1 MAQAPPEQAWQ
12 RHTAV
17 KTWIWN
23 ILNGVYLVKEG
34 NEPNVLLAGQQK
46 MSRVSLVGVVVA
58 KNEEPPTPTLLLD
71 DGSGRIVVR
80 SFEEQSSIAMC
91 NVGEMISL
99 IGRPREFG
107 QEKYVVPE
115 IIKKIED
122 PSWIE
127 LRKIELDAIQKIAP
141 LSSTILEKKRMTTTA
156 APESSKT
163 QELIAEEEMITS
175 IPQTMPKKEAPRTIG
190 VTEVIDIEGIQ
201 GTPKAKIIDLIRKLD
216 YGNGADVGEIIKQ
229 AEVNNG
235 ERIVKNLI
243 LQGDVFEVRP
253 GKVKVLE

>member
-1 MAQAPPEQAWQ
+1 MAQLPPEQAWQ

-17 KTWIWN
+17 KTWIGN
-23 ILNGVYLVKEG
+23 ILNGIYLVKDG
-34 NEPNVLLAGQQK
+34 TEPNVLLAGQQK
-46 MSRVSLVGVVVA
+46 MSRVSLIGVIVA
-58 KNEEPPTPTLLLD
+58 KNDEPPTPTLLLD

-80 SFEEQSSIAMC
+80 SFEEQSSISTC

-107 QEKYVVPE
+107 QEKYIVPE

-122 PSWIE
+122 PSWIT

-141 LSSTILEKKRMTTTA
+141 LSSAILEKKRMTTTTAAA
-156 APESSKT
+156 APNV
-163 QELIAEEEMITS
+163 QELIAEEEMITN
-175 IPQTMPKKEAPRTIG
+175 IPSKEPSKTTNE
-190 VTEVIDIEGIQ
+190 TEVISIEGIQ

-216 YGNGADVGEIIKQ
+216 YGNGAEMNEIIKQ
-229 AEVNNG
+229 SEVDNG
-235 ERIVKNLI
+235 ERIIKNLI
-243 LQGDVFEVRP
+243 LQGDIFEVKP